1 MQRHILLLVVLAV
14 SLGALTACADPAKG
28 KPQAAVSDPEPQ
40 AAAAAPVA
48 ADATLYRL
56 SPDSKIGFV
65 GSKVTGSHDGGFTQ
79 FDGEIRVVDGD
90 PTQSSVHLL
99 IDTTSLWADHPKLT
113 EHLKSPDFF
122 DVAAFPTAQFDSTS
136 IAAEGDGFTITGN
149 LQLHGVEKTISFPAT
164 VEIQDDG
171 IVTSAEFAIKRFDFA
186 IEYKGMADDLIR
198 DDVLIKLALVAAAD
212 QS

>member
-1 MQRHILLLVVLAV
+1 MYRRIFLLVVLAV

-28 KPQAAVSDPEPQ
+28 KPQAEVSDPEPQ

-56 SPDSKIGFV
+56 SSDSKIGFV

-198 DDVLIKLALVAAAD
+198 DDVLIKLELIAAAD